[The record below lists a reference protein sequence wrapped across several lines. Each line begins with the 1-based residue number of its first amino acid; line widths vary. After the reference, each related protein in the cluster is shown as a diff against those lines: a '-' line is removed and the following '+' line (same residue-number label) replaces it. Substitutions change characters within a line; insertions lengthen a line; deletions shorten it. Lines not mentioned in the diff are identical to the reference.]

1 MHWLVRSVLPQVLV
15 TSRTQSCLSAL
26 TKGRVLPGTA
36 LILTSSHFVEVEGV
50 HVCVWQVQALAC
62 HSFHH
67 GIMYPG
73 ARFCLI
79 PSSHWNNIQARK
91 RGISRKQSLP
101 ESCRCLLASKVL
113 RLCYIRVFCDVM
125 IPFICY
131 IYFFRVF
138 FFFFCIN
145 IVDSLSASLIQQQWL
160 KSFWLLL
167 ISGDVYSS
175 CCEPVPWVSLCR
187 AAVNEVKVQTDAG
200 ISGNT
205 HQSY

>member
-138 FFFFCIN
+138 FFFLYQYCGQFICISYSATMTEKLLAPSH
-145 IVDSLSASLIQQQWL
+145 IRRCILFLLWASSLSKSLQ
-160 KSFWLLL
+160 
-167 ISGDVYSS
+167 SS
-175 CCEPVPWVSLCR
+175 C
-187 AAVNEVKVQTDAG
+187 
-200 ISGNT
+200 
-205 HQSY
+205 

>member
-138 FFFFCIN
+138 FFFFVSILWTVYLHLLFSN
-145 IVDSLSASLIQQQWL
+145 NDWKAFG
-160 KSFWLLL
+160 SFSYQEMYTL
-167 ISGDVYSS
+167 
-175 CCEPVPWVSLCR
+175 PAVSQFL
-187 AAVNEVKVQTDAG
+187 E
-200 ISGNT
+200 
-205 HQSY
+205 